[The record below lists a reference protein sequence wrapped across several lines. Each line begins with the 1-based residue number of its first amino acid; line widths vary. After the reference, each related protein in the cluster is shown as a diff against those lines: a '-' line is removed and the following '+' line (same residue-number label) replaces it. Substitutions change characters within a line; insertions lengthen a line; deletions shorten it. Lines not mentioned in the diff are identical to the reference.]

1 MILPDW
7 IIRRQLVRQTI
18 CDCGEAVSVLRP
30 AGILPAVE
38 NKGNP
43 AGMPDRHVENRK
55 WIGSQSMTRAFVLLL
70 LSVCLM
76 TSVSCRDMEQAKTK
90 SGRDRG
96 AVKLVT
102 LDPGHYHA
110 ALVQKSMYEQVDPAV
125 AVYAPDGPD
134 VQDYL
139 KQIERFNSRE
149 QDPTRWRQEVYA
161 GDDFLRKMLI
171 EKAGDIVV
179 LSGNNRRKA
188 EYIKASVDAG
198 FNVFCDKPMCIDTQG
213 FALLE
218 QAFAA
223 AERKNVLLYDIM
235 TERFNVT
242 CIMQK
247 LLVLDKDLF
256 GELQAGSAEDPAVV
270 KKSVHHFFKYVS
282 GVPIRRPGWYFDTAQ
297 QGEGLVDVTTHL
309 IDLAAWTCFPDQAID
324 YRKDVVMGK
333 ARRWPTL
340 ITRDQYEKV
349 TGLPDFPG
357 FLKGKLNGEGE
368 LPCYANGQM
377 SYAVKG
383 VWTKLSVT
391 WNFEA
396 PEGGGDTHYSLFRG
410 SKAHVIIR
418 QGKEQNYQPE
428 VYVEPAPGANAD
440 ELAVSLKKI
449 VARLQSQYPGLQVRK
464 EQDNAWH
471 VLIPEEAHIGHEA
484 HFRKV
489 MEAYLQYLAEG
500 RLPEWEVPNMLAK
513 YYITTRALELAR

>member
-1 MILPDW
+1 
-7 IIRRQLVRQTI
+7 
-18 CDCGEAVSVLRP
+18 
-30 AGILPAVE
+30 
-38 NKGNP
+38 
-43 AGMPDRHVENRK
+43 
-55 WIGSQSMTRAFVLLL
+55 
-70 LSVCLM
+70 M
-76 TSVSCRDMEQAKTK
+76 TSASCLKTEQSTTK
-90 SGRDRG
+90 SVRERG
-96 AVKLVT
+96 TVKLVT

-110 ALVQKSMYEQVDPAV
+110 ALVQKSMYEQVDTV
-125 AVYAPDGPD
+125 VHVYAQDGPD
-134 VQDYL
+134 VHDYL

-149 QDPTRWRQEVYA
+149 QDPTHWRQETYA
-161 GDDFLRKMLI
+161 GDDFLERMVA
-171 EKAGDIVV
+171 EKVGDIVV
-179 LSGNNRRKA
+179 ISGNNRRKA

-198 FNVFCDKPMCIDTQG
+198 FNVFCDKPMCIDTPG

-223 AERKNVLLYDIM
+223 AEKKHVLLYDIM

-247 LLVLDKDLF
+247 LLVMDKDLF

-270 KKSVHHFFKYVS
+270 KQSVHHFFKYVS
-282 GVPIRRPGWYFDTAQ
+282 GAPIRRPGWYFDTAQ

-309 IDLAAWTCFPDQAID
+309 IDLAAWTCFPDRAID

-357 FLKGKLNGEGE
+357 FLKGKLNPEGA
-368 LPCYANGQM
+368 LLCYANGQM

-383 VWTKLSVT
+383 VWVKLSVT

-440 ELAVSLKKI
+440 ALAASLEKTI
-449 VARLQSQYPGLQVRK
+449 AGLQGRYPGLKVRK
-464 EQDNAWH
+464 EQDIGWH
-471 VLIPEEAHIGHEA
+471 VLIPEEFHIGHEA
-484 HFRKV
+484 HFQKV
-489 MEAYLQYLAEG
+489 LEAYLQYLAEG
-500 RLPEWEVPNMLAK
+500 RLPDWEVPNMLAK
-513 YYITTRALELAR
+513 YYITTRALELAK

>member
-1 MILPDW
+1 MI
-7 IIRRQLVRQTI
+7 RA
-18 CDCGEAVSVLRP
+18 CVL
-30 AGILPAVE
+30 
-38 NKGNP
+38 
-43 AGMPDRHVENRK
+43 
-55 WIGSQSMTRAFVLLL
+55 SL

-76 TSVSCRDMEQAKTK
+76 TSASCLKTEQSTTK
-90 SGRDRG
+90 SVRERNT
-96 AVKLVT
+96 VRLVT

-110 ALVQKSMYEQVDPAV
+110 ALVQKSMYEQVDPV
-125 AVYAPDGPD
+125 VHVYAPDGPD

-149 QDPTRWRQEVYA
+149 QDPTGWRQEVYT
-161 GDDFLRKMLI
+161 GEDFLKRMVA

-179 LSGNNRRKA
+179 ISGNNLRKA

-198 FNVFCDKPMCIDTQG
+198 FNVFCDKPMCIDSQG

-223 AERKNVLLYDIM
+223 AEKKHVLLYDIM

-256 GELQAGSAEDPAVV
+256 GEMQAGSAENPGVV
-270 KKSVHHFFKYVS
+270 KESVHHFFKYVS
-282 GVPIRRPGWYFDTAQ
+282 GAPIRRPGWYFDTTQ

-309 IDLAAWTCFPDQAID
+309 IDLAMWTCFPDQAID
-324 YRKDVVMGK
+324 YRKDVVMGN
-333 ARRWPTL
+333 ARRRPTL
-340 ITRDQYEKV
+340 ITREQYEKV

-357 FLKGKLNGEGE
+357 FLKDKLNGDGA

-383 VWTKLSVT
+383 IWVKLSVT
-391 WNFEA
+391 WNFEP

-418 QGKEQNYQPE
+418 QGKEQNFQPE
-428 VYVEPAPGANAD
+428 VYVEPAPGVNAD
-440 ELAVSLKKI
+440 ELTASLKKT
-449 VARLQSQYPGLQVRK
+449 VRRLQGQYPGLRIKK
-464 EQDNAWH
+464 EQGNSWH
-471 VLIPEEAHIGHEA
+471 VLIPEKFHIGHEA
-484 HFRKV
+484 HFQKV
-489 MEAYLQYLAEG
+489 LEAYLQYLDKG
-500 RLPEWEVPNMLAK
+500 RLPGWEVPNMLAK
-513 YYITTRALELAR
+513 YYITTQALELAH